1 MLRELV
7 LLNFCAKLI
16 HLIGLF
22 YRKINKAFFRF
33 YNKMA
38 EKTLSIK
45 KHTLWK
51 YSTFVLAILL
61 VIIVISSFLGLNITG
76 KTISETEAADSVRAF
91 VNSQIDGELEIVEVN
106 FDNGLYEVVFL
117 INGEKSNLYL
127 TTDGKNIIFPQGLFP
142 LSLLEPEEEEEP
154 QNTNSEISKSDKPVV
169 ELFVMTHC
177 PYGTQAEKGLIPAI
191 RALDDTIDAQIRFV
205 HYFMHAPEE
214 SETPRQVCI
223 REEQPDKF
231 LDYLECFLE
240 DGDFVMCLVEVGID
254 EIKLNTCI
262 QNNAKGYYA
271 MDSELSQNYGVQ
283 GSPAL
288 VINGKIISSARDP
301 ASYLDVICQ
310 AFNKAP
316 KECGEQLSSTTPS
329 PGFGWG
335 AAGSPTSATC

>member
-1 MLRELV
+1 
-7 LLNFCAKLI
+7 
-16 HLIGLF
+16 
-22 YRKINKAFFRF
+22 
-33 YNKMA
+33 MA
-38 EKTLSIK
+38 EKTLTIK
-45 KHTLWK
+45 KDTLWK

-61 VIIVISSFLGLNITG
+61 VIIVMSSFLGLNITG
-76 KTISETEAADSVRAF
+76 KTISETEAVDSVRAF
-91 VNSQIDGELEIVEVN
+91 VNSQTDGEFEVVEVN

-117 INGEKSNLYL
+117 INGKESNLYL
-127 TTDGKNIIFPQGLFP
+127 TADGKNIISPNGFFP

-154 QNTNSEISKSDKPVV
+154 QNTNSEILKSDKPVV

-191 RALDDTIDAQIRFV
+191 RALGDSIDAQIRFV

-214 SETPRQVCI
+214 SETLRQVCI

-231 LDYLECFLE
+231 LDYLVCFLE
-240 DGDFVMCLVEVGID
+240 DGDFVRCLVEVGID

-262 QNNAKGYYA
+262 QNNAEGYYT

-288 VINGKIISSARDP
+288 VINGKIINSARNP
-301 ASYLDVICQ
+301 ASYLDIICQ

-335 AAGSPTSATC
+335 KAGSPTSATC